1 MNQNPTDSG
10 TRGLT
15 LLEVVIAGA
24 VIAIAL
30 MGTIHAWMNAAHMQS
45 LQREEAMAQA
55 AITKVINDMRALP
68 FSQISTAQTGNPPG
82 FSGGTYPGDP
92 DTDRLLPG
100 RIKLY
105 LGWTGIGIATDSSL
119 RGVKVSPAQ
128 FPGGVKYGSRW
139 WAPQANTPELRVV
152 FINNELPVEA
162 RMGEDPLNPSDGVD
176 LNQNGQIEQTAFAAT
191 TYEFGEVDAQSL
203 FPRLL
208 AVPVSNPPRAPIS
221 DYLNVSQMVVYP
233 VVVQCRWWSAAGFP
247 RELSVITFF
256 TNRAG
261 STVPFND
268 VYVP

>member
-1 MNQNPTDSG
+1 M
-10 TRGLT
+10 
-15 LLEVVIAGA
+15 IAA
-24 VIAIAL
+24 TVIAIAL
-30 MGTIHAWMNAAHMQS
+30 MGTIHAWMNASHMQT

-68 FSQISTAQTGNPPG
+68 FSQISNSLTANPPG
-82 FSGGTYPGDP
+82 FSGGAYPGDLDP
-92 DTDRLLPG
+92 DRLLPG

-105 LGWTGIGIATDSSL
+105 MGWTGQGVPSDSAL
-119 RGVKVSPAQ
+119 RGVKVSPTQ
-128 FPGGVKYGSRW
+128 FPGGVKYGARW
-139 WAPQANTPELRVV
+139 WAPQANTAELRVV

-162 RMGEDPLNPSDGVD
+162 RMGEDPLNLGDGVD
-176 LNQNGQIEQTAFAAT
+176 LDQDGQIEPAAVVSHM
-191 TYEFGEVDAQSL
+191 YEFGDVDAQSL

-208 AVPVSNPPRAPIS
+208 AVPVNNPPRAPIS

-261 STVPFND
+261 STVPFSD
-268 VYVP
+268 TYVP